1 MNARWTI
8 RLGAV
13 LFAIGLIGSTA
24 FAAKLDTRST
34 GIETAGT
41 CGASCERTVTGVDAD
56 PYPAYQPLEVCDDV
70 CIFY

>member
-8 RLGAV
+8 RVATV
-13 LFAIGLIGSTA
+13 VMAIGLVGSTA
-24 FAAKLDTRST
+24 FAAKL
-34 GIETAGT
+34 ETVTSSAEGAGL
-41 CGASCERTVTGVDAD
+41 CAASCERAITDLNVD